1 MKELNTTDIRNVVIL
16 GGSGSGKTTLTEA
29 AAFASG
35 KINRLGSVLDGN
47 TISDYDKQE
56 KKRGFSIGLSVVP
69 VMWNG
74 YKINFLD
81 TPGGIDFSG
90 EREAAA
96 ETADAAVLLLMVSVA
111 LIMEH
116 LRHGSCVISISF
128 QELFLLQ
135 PWMMIMQVT
144 DRLLKI

>member
-96 ETADAAVLLLMVSVA
+96 ETADAAV
-111 LIMEH
+111 I
-116 LRHGSCVISISF
+116 VINGKRGIDNGT
-128 QELFLLQ
+128 LTA
-135 PWMMIMQVT
+135 W
-144 DRLLKI
+144 K